1 MYNGLNVMDIIT
13 LAVGFIIGVI
23 VVAIAIEFGSKKDK
37 VDMPNS
43 RRTTEWNINEINN
56 PKIMAEYLG
65 NVTIPDKS
73 MILVNKYKDSGLFKG
88 LNTRR
93 NTEIKG
99 NYILGD
105 DRALILSGPMKEG
118 ELGFWTVEK
127 EIVNSLHEDF
137 DFHWNNGQ
145 MLKTDEKK

>member
-1 MYNGLNVMDIIT
+1 MDIIT

-43 RRTTEWNINEINN
+43 RRTVDWNINEINN

-65 NVTIPDKS
+65 NVSLPEKS
-73 MILVNKYKDSGLFKG
+73 MVLVHKYKDSDLFQG

-99 NYILGD
+99 NYVLGD

-127 EIVNSLHEDF
+127 EIVNSLHDDF
-137 DFHWNNGQ
+137 NHHWKNGQ
-145 MLKTDEKK
+145 SLRTGEKK

>member
-1 MYNGLNVMDIIT
+1 MDIIT

-37 VDMPNS
+37 GDMPNS
-43 RRTTEWNINEINN
+43 RRTVDWNINEINN

-65 NVTIPDKS
+65 KVSLPEKS
-73 MILVNKYKDSGLFKG
+73 MVLVHKYKDSGLFQG

-127 EIVNSLHEDF
+127 EIVNSLHDDF
-137 DFHWNNGQ
+137 NHHWKNGQ
-145 MLKTDEKK
+145 SLRTDEKK

>member
-1 MYNGLNVMDIIT
+1 MINIIE
-13 LAVGFIIGVI
+13 LAVGFGIGVI
-23 VVAIAIEFGSKKDK
+23 VVAIAIEFGTKKNK
-37 VDMPNS
+37 LDMPNS
-43 RRTTEWNINEINN
+43 RRTTEWNINEIHN

-65 NVTIPDKS
+65 NVSLPEKS
-73 MILVNKYKDSGLFKG
+73 MLLVHKYKDSDLFKG

-99 NYILGD
+99 NYVLGD

-127 EIVNSLHEDF
+127 EIVNSLHEEF
-137 DFHWNNGQ
+137 NHHWNNAQ
-145 MLKTDEKK
+145 ILRTDEKNKR